1 MIQKFWK
8 RILVLDC
15 EESDWEISTLTLS
28 DQDFAFCFIEEI
40 YRTVPSSNLGQIIFE
55 IFIESNWNYNKTIEI
70 TDIQTISIKIMII
83 IVLKITY
90 PKSIVFI
97 TSFITFRDLNTKT
110 IVAEVFFDI
119 KIFYHFVKREK

>member
-28 DQDFAFCFIEEI
+28 DQNFAFCFIEEI
-40 YRTVPSSNLGQIIFE
+40 YRTVPSSNLGQIIFK

-70 TDIQTISIKIMII
+70 TDIQTILIKMMII
-83 IVLKITY
+83 IVLKIKY
-90 PKSIVFI
+90 QKYIIFI
-97 TSFITFRDLNTKT
+97 MKFLQKW
-110 IVAEVFFDI
+110 
-119 KIFYHFVKREK
+119 